1 MSIPELFRCPI
12 SLDLFADPVT
22 LSTGQ
27 TYDRAN
33 IEKWLGYG
41 NSTCPVTMQRLHDK
55 SLVPN
60 HTLRHL
66 IRQWLLTASIHGDG
80 SVLMEPINSMDISLS
95 ELKRNLR
102 LPPTSTLTTKLE
114 TLRII
119 KVLSSESSLRQASLV
134 QAGFFQLLLHLL
146 FQAPVAHNAEV
157 TELALDGVLNLLP
170 SADLESLNML
180 RKESSLT
187 QLVFLL
193 DQSNVKIKT
202 ALCYLLETIATC
214 SATQELCLMLGRRQ
228 RVLQVLVSLLQH
240 KSEAQASEAAVR
252 AVCNLCSSEA
262 NRATAIR
269 EGAVDGL
276 IAYLSD
282 TGCAP
287 RSRNRSVA
295 RALATLEVLLGLEIG
310 KRKMNRNPGAIETL
324 VKMVFRIPSDQG
336 GSEHAVGSLL
346 LVCCDSAGVRREAID
361 AGVLTKLL
369 LLLQSQS
376 SAQAKTK
383 ARALLKLLIPVIKK
397 QVL

>member
-287 RSRNRSVA
+287 RSRNRSAA

>member
-119 KVLSSESSLRQASLV
+119 KGLSSESSLRQASLV

-287 RSRNRSVA
+287 RSRNRSAA

>member
-27 TYDRAN
+27 TYDRAS

-66 IRQWLLTASIHGDG
+66 IEQWFLTASIHGDG
-80 SVLMEPINSMDISLS
+80 SVLMDPINSMDISLS

-102 LPPTSTLTTKLE
+102 LPTSTLTTKLE

-119 KVLSSESSLRQASLV
+119 KVLSSESSVRQASLV
-134 QAGFFQLLLHLL
+134 QAGFFQLLLHVL

-202 ALCYLLETIATC
+202 ALCCLLETIAAC

-228 RVLQVLVSLLQH
+228 RVLQILVSLLQQ
-240 KSEAQASEAAVR
+240 KSDAQASEAAVR
-252 AVCNLCSSEA
+252 AVCSLCSSEA

-269 EGAVDGL
+269 EGAVDSL
-276 IAYLSD
+276 IAYLAG

-287 RSRNRSVA
+287 RSRNRSAA
-295 RALATLEVLLGLEIG
+295 RALATLELLLGLEIG
-310 KRKMNRNPGAIETL
+310 KRKMNKNPDAIATL
-324 VKMVFRIPSDQG
+324 VKMVFRVPSDQR

-346 LVCCDSAGVRREAID
+346 LVCCDSATVRREAID

>member
-287 RSRNRSVA
+287 RSRNRSAA
-295 RALATLEVLLGLEIG
+295 RALATLELLLGLEIG
-310 KRKMNRNPGAIETL
+310 KRKMNRNPDAIETL